1 MTNTK
6 IDPVNLNS
14 DLRNFRDSEVEILAR
29 YTEQFK
35 KSALQRPEMT
45 LYNWTRFVRTNE
57 ITRFLTFYETYKHI
71 QEIQGSVFQVGVLEG
86 NTPFSFAHLIENFEA
101 RNYTRKIYAF
111 DTYGVDDYSQISPH
125 DAQYLDSDVKTIP
138 KVSSLADLKQS
149 AQLFNDSRLF
159 SQFNQIEFVEGDA
172 AITVPQFLDSNPGT
186 LCALLNLQISLYSVE
201 KTVLRAVWPR
211 IPLGGVVHFASLGY
225 EGSPSVGKMLDEVLG
240 ITNIRVRRY
249 PFATKM
255 SYIVKE

>member
-86 NTPFSFAHLIENFEA
+86 NTLFSFAHLIENFEA
-101 RNYTRKIYAF
+101 RNIPEKFTRSTLMGLTTIHRFRHMTRSTLTVMLKLYRKCLPLQTSSNRPNCLTIRA
-111 DTYGVDDYSQISPH
+111 
-125 DAQYLDSDVKTIP
+125 YL
-138 KVSSLADLKQS
+138 VSSIK
-149 AQLFNDSRLF
+149 
-159 SQFNQIEFVEGDA
+159 
-172 AITVPQFLDSNPGT
+172 
-186 LCALLNLQISLYSVE
+186 
-201 KTVLRAVWPR
+201 
-211 IPLGGVVHFASLGY
+211 
-225 EGSPSVGKMLDEVLG
+225 
-240 ITNIRVRRY
+240 
-249 PFATKM
+249 
-255 SYIVKE
+255 